1 MTLPEWPLVSII
13 IPSYNQGRY
22 IRETIDS
29 VLSQDYRPIEVLVF
43 DGASKDDTVAVLQS
57 YDAPELQWWSEPDRG
72 VVDAVN
78 KGLARARGELV
89 AIQSSDDVYVPGALS
104 AAVSA
109 FLETPGLG
117 LVYGD
122 VEYIDAESRSRGRTQ
137 LPPFSLH
144 DYVGKLTYIPQP
156 AAFFA
161 AEAMKIA
168 GEWRHDISYAADAE
182 FYLRIAMRFAVKKI
196 DRILARYRHH
206 DEQRDT
212 AAVRIQRDWQA
223 AIEPL
228 TRSKDRRIRR
238 YARSGIDLTRIRY
251 TPDTQWVRRTIAAYH
266 ALLINPAVIRSPD
279 FRAIRDLLPGRYPIW
294 RLLSKIKRRLGFAP
308 RS

>member
-1 MTLPEWPLVSII
+1 
-13 IPSYNQGRY
+13 
-22 IRETIDS
+22 
-29 VLSQDYRPIEVLVF
+29 
-43 DGASKDDTVAVLQS
+43 
-57 YDAPELQWWSEPDRG
+57 
-72 VVDAVN
+72 
-78 KGLARARGELV
+78 
-89 AIQSSDDVYVPGALS
+89 
-104 AAVSA
+104 
-109 FLETPGLG
+109 
-117 LVYGD
+117 
-122 VEYIDAESRSRGRTQ
+122 
-137 LPPFSLH
+137 
-144 DYVGKLTYIPQP
+144 
-156 AAFFA
+156 
-161 AEAMKIA
+161 
-168 GEWRHDISYAADAE
+168 
-182 FYLRIAMRFAVKKI
+182 MRFAVKKI

-251 TPDTQWVRRTIAAYH
+251 TPDAQWVRRTIAAYR